1 MKNKGRLRVLRI
13 LVLFAIGK
21 KHLLTVVSE
30 MVNRNLVRK
39 NELDGKEQRARI
51 MSGIITLA
59 LTLDKPKS
67 SQTQSTNNESYTSSC
82 AT

>member
-1 MKNKGRLRVLRI
+1 
-13 LVLFAIGK
+13 
-21 KHLLTVVSE
+21 
-30 MVNRNLVRK
+30 
-39 NELDGKEQRARI
+39 

-67 SQTQSTNNESYTSSC
+67 SQTQSTNNESYTSLC